1 MSDENKHQYVS
12 CVGVFSASTVLAGAA
27 LKEGKDLYRKLSNGK
42 LRKMY
47 GGIGGVIGDSV
58 KDMKNNLYGS
68 GYGLMYRER
77 GHAMF

>member
-12 CVGVFSASTVLAGAA
+12 CVGAQGGVFSASTVLAGAA

-47 GGIGGVIGDSV
+47 GGIGV
-58 KDMKNNLYGS
+58 L
-68 GYGLMYRER
+68 
-77 GHAMF
+77 

>member
-1 MSDENKHQYVS
+1 M
-12 CVGVFSASTVLAGAA
+12 
-27 LKEGKDLYRKLSNGK
+27 KEGKDLYRKLSNGK

-58 KDMKNNLYGS
+58 KDMENNLYGS

-77 GHAMF
+77 GGMRCFKET